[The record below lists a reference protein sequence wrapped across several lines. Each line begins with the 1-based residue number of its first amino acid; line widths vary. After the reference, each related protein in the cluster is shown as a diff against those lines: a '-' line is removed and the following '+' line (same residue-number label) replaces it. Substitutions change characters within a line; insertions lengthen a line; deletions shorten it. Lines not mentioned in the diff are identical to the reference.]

1 VLMVSVLWL
10 MPITLEAGTTGEQPP
25 EQRQIISNDDF
36 KRIHERLTAEG
47 VYAGPRDGGW
57 NAQTEAALR
66 PYQAKRGLS
75 VSVAADEKILRR
87 HLQSRL
93 PANQKGEW

>member
-1 VLMVSVLWL
+1 VPRRLAVLMVSVLWL

-57 NAQTEAALR
+57 NAR
-66 PYQAKRGLS
+66 P
-75 VSVAADEKILRR
+75 RR
-87 HLQSRL
+87 RCAHIRPNGAYPSRC
-93 PANQKGEW
+93 GG